1 MKILVIQASN
11 GWIQCQ
17 QSV

>member
-11 GWIQCQ
+11 GCIQCQ

>member
-1 MKILVIQASN
+1 MEIDVTQASN
-11 GWIQCQ
+11 GCI